1 MSVPRVLEVSEV
13 PADARLP
20 TDYGEFRIK
29 VFQDEENGLDHVA
42 LLLGD
47 MHGPS
52 PVLVRVHSAVSYT
65 HLTLPTNREV

>member
-29 VFQDEENGLDHVA
+29 GFQDEENGLDHVA
-42 LLLGD
+42 LLLED
-47 MHGPS
+47 MHALEPKLPS
-52 PVLVRVHSAVSYT
+52 KLSV
-65 HLTLPTNREV
+65 